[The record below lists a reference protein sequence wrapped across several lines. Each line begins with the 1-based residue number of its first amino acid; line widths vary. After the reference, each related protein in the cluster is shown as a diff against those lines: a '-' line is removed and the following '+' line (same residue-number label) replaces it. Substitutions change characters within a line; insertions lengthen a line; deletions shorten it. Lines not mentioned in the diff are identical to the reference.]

1 MMLNSKIV
9 DNEDEKKREWNE
21 LNKFFSSISLDDLK
35 SKIRKYHDKKE
46 SIIENDVKNFFD
58 DIFMIDLPG
67 GFSFTS
73 FNLTSFDFMA
83 TGKLFRVRAMT
94 EELKDQLGQEKI
106 NINELWEPP
115 KKNAYQGRVNAEGQQ
130 YLYVSEANLDICVAE
145 ARIKENEFFILIVYQ
160 IVESFSVTGIGF
172 DHDNPLP
179 DPETNAKMQLISNAI
194 KEIFLNTAENSYI
207 YSNYIAN
214 HLCDFDMAGWSY
226 PSVQSGK
233 GMNICLKLTEKD
245 KLKIN
250 TVLVCKY
257 LPKLKERYHFF
268 KTFEFIDGNQK
279 CYCDWDSGDKSESKR
294 IVFKETFIDPTL
306 VKNNDRTTDEDR
318 KKITFIE
325 KYIHSNK

>member
-1 MMLNSKIV
+1 MILNSKVV
-9 DNEDEKKREWNE
+9 DNEDEKKRECAEINN
-21 LNKFFSSISLDDLK
+21 LFSYISLDDLK
-35 SKIRKYHDKKE
+35 KKINKYHDKKQ
-46 SIIENDVKNFFD
+46 SITEKDIKNFFD
-58 DIFMIDLPG
+58 DIFMIGLPG

-83 TGKLFRVRAMT
+83 SGKLFRVRAMT
-94 EELKDQLGQEKI
+94 EDLLDQIGQENI

-145 ARIKENEFFILIVYQ
+145 ARIKEEDFFILISYQ
-160 IVESFSVTGIGF
+160 IVENFSITGIGF

-179 DPETNAKMQLISNAI
+179 DLEANKKMQLISNKI
-194 KEIFLNTAENSYI
+194 KEIFLNTTENSYL

-214 HLCDFDMAGWSY
+214 HLCNFDMAGWSY
-226 PSVQSGK
+226 PSVQSDK

-250 TVLVCKY
+250 TVLVCQY
-257 LPKLKERYHFF
+257 LPKSQERYHFF

-279 CYCDWDSGDKSESKR
+279 CYCDWDLEDKSESKR
-294 IVFKETFIDPTL
+294 IVFQKTFINPAL

-318 KKITFIE
+318 NKITFIE
-325 KYIHSNK
+325 KYLKPNE